1 MAAQAQPIIAQ
12 THSLLEID
20 QELDALFD
28 AMQEELELSGAI
40 SDESKERFIEFV
52 AAFGDKV
59 DRIGRFLRIQEAIA
73 DYAKKESERLAVRA
87 RIATRK
93 VEQTKDMLLYF
104 MNVRGLKKIEGR
116 SFTLRQQKNG
126 QDSVRILNEEA
137 IPIAFK
143 RVDARI
149 DGTLWELLVTLVPDE
164 QRPTLLESAKGLT
177 VVNEAIKQAVSDQ
190 TAVPGA
196 EVYRGSHIRIA

>member
-93 VEQTKDMLLYF
+93 VE
-104 MNVRGLKKIEGR
+104 
-116 SFTLRQQKNG
+116 
-126 QDSVRILNEEA
+126 
-137 IPIAFK
+137 
-143 RVDARI
+143 
-149 DGTLWELLVTLVPDE
+149 
-164 QRPTLLESAKGLT
+164 
-177 VVNEAIKQAVSDQ
+177 
-190 TAVPGA
+190 
-196 EVYRGSHIRIA
+196 

>member
-1 MAAQAQPIIAQ
+1 
-12 THSLLEID
+12 
-20 QELDALFD
+20 
-28 AMQEELELSGAI
+28 
-40 SDESKERFIEFV
+40 
-52 AAFGDKV
+52 
-59 DRIGRFLRIQEAIA
+59 
-73 DYAKKESERLAVRA
+73 
-87 RIATRK
+87 
-93 VEQTKDMLLYF
+93 MLLYF